1 MPEIEFVTVAN
12 HAEVLNGLL
21 YLQGA
26 GWTDMQLPI
35 QPNGLPGVVHFGI
48 AVSILIGWNETNQR
62 FPLTIKVLHEDGDE
76 LINIAAQA
84 EAGRPAGARPGTDL
98 RSALAINAQ
107 VQFPRP
113 GGYELRAELV
123 GNVRS
128 VAFRV
133 MPPPATTGRTPG

>member
-26 GWTDMQLPI
+26 GWTDLRLPLG
-35 QPNGLPGVVHFGI
+35 PDGLPGIVHFGI

-62 FPLTIKVLHEDGDE
+62 YPLTLKVLHEDGFE
-76 LINIAAQA
+76 LINVAAQA
-84 EAGRPAGARPGTDL
+84 EAGRPAGARPGAEL

-113 GGYELRAELV
+113 GGYELRAELDDK
-123 GNVRS
+123 VRS

-133 MPPPATTGRTPG
+133 LPPPTAPGRNPV